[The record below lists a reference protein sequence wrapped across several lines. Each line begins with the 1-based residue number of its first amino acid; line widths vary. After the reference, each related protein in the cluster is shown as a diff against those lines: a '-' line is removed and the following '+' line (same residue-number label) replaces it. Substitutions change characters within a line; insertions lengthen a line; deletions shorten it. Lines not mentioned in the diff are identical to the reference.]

1 MAVWGTPISHGNDA
15 ENAINGALKMR
26 TALMRFNL
34 DRGSDKK
41 PIIRIGCGLNTGD
54 VLAGQIGS
62 TERMEYTVIGD
73 AVNLASRIEALNKP
87 MGTDLLISQNTAEVV
102 EGIYDL
108 VPMNKIKVK
117 GKTEPQQI
125 YAVLGRL
132 DDENRPRSLKE
143 LRQKVGIIGDFD
155 NIADVEEKEVKYEI
169 ID

>member
-1 MAVWGTPISHGNDA
+1 MQ
-15 ENAINGALKMR
+15 
-26 TALMRFNL
+26 
-34 DRGSDKK
+34 
-41 PIIRIGCGLNTGD
+41 
-54 VLAGQIGS
+54 GQIGS
-62 TERMEYTVIGD
+62 NERMEYTVIGD

-87 MGTDLLISQNTAEVV
+87 MGTDLLISQNTADQV

-117 GKTEPQQI
+117 GKSDPQQI

-132 DDENRPRSLKE
+132 DDENRPRSLRD
-143 LRQKVGIIGDFD
+143 LRQKVGIVGNFD